1 MISRFGWGSEMMGNR
16 GIEESKNRGIEESKN
31 RGIEESKNRGTE
43 DAINEIDNVL
53 ALQIA
58 EALPKE
64 INGLAADEGETTN
77 AGIMGMMG
85 GGSQINKRYQNAKKP
100 ENLAELVI
108 LANAPMVNAMN
119 MYLTNPSMMGPEY
132 KSVRGSARLR
142 RPEAGGFVG

>member
-1 MISRFGWGSEMMGNR
+1 MISRFGWGSEMMRNR
-16 GIEESKNRGIEESKN
+16 GIEESR
-31 RGIEESKNRGTE
+31 NRGTE

-64 INGLAADEGETTN
+64 INGLAAEEGETTN

-100 ENLAELVI
+100 ENSAELVI

-119 MYLTNPSMMGPEY
+119 MYLTNSSMMGPDY